1 MQLSHETAH
10 WLHNKHICVCRL
22 TLSVQRADLTVSF
35 TAHYTEGF
43 KGCSLI
49 LSDILSIITQNEK
62 STEQLALISTF
73 IVEEKN
79 RKGWGVSTHWG
90 CVQQILEVEVC
101 QIKITSFTTCNA
113 GDIFFL
119 ILPLDA
125 VYIYSRVTLISPPY
139 LKDFNL
145 ITLNGN

>member
-43 KGCSLI
+43 KSCSLI

-62 STEQLALISTF
+62 STEQLVSFWLLLWKKTG
-73 IVEEKN
+73 
-79 RKGWGVSTHWG
+79 RGGVSTHRG

-113 GDIFFL
+113 GDILFL

-125 VYIYSRVTLISPPY
+125 VYIYRRVTLISPTC
-139 LKDFNL
+139 LKDVNL
-145 ITLNGN
+145 ITLNGK